1 MSDWFLNRGASTA
14 ITTPT
19 AGHAGRSERW
29 PAQSAGSRVHGLL
42 YRRQGETV
50 VLFPPSLPSPLSP
63 VRWHPHRPLCRRRHL
78 QDSDWILGERAI
90 GAVEPPSEEDD
101 DPLAQVDIHQVCVF
115 AFTSLSFTL
124 CVHREGSQLLSLH
137 RVTVYTPSMRRG

>member
-1 MSDWFLNRGASTA
+1 MPADPN
-14 ITTPT
+14 
-19 AGHAGRSERW
+19 AGRHNLL
-29 PAQSAGSRVHGLL
+29 AAGCTGCYIADKVRLSSCSL
-42 YRRQGETV
+42 
-50 VLFPPSLPSPLSP
+50 PPSLPPPFPPLP